1 MKQGDID
8 AMMRGLIPA
17 VREHIA
23 KSSADM
29 ESRIV
34 APLLVRISD
43 LEKALAEKPQAV
55 GASEVAKLVMETISP
70 RLNEIEKAVSD
81 MPEAPKLPDIPALV
95 DAAVAVSMLDVPVPK
110 DGKDANPEEVSEVVL
125 SKLDIG
131 GAVDAAIQEVSK
143 DFTTRLDGVVRKDD
157 LPDFPAMIAEEVAKI
172 PAPQDGESV
181 SVDDVLPEL
190 KVHLA
195 ELVAALPPAEK
206 GADGV
211 GLAGAFIDRNGELT
225 VTLTNGETR
234 GLGPVVGNDG
244 EPGIGFDDMDIVHD
258 GEREFTF
265 RFQRGAKIVE
275 RSFSLPVMLDRGVF
289 TDGKGYVAGD
299 VVSYG
304 GSMWIAQKETDER
317 PGTGDGWR
325 LSVKKG
331 RNGKDGEMKGPV
343 EQGPVKVG

>member
-1 MKQGDID
+1 MID
-8 AMMRGLIPA
+8 AQAFGAELADI
-17 VREHIA
+17 V
-23 KSSADM
+23 KSHT
-29 ESRIV
+29 
-34 APLLVRISD
+34 APLLVRIAD
-43 LEKALAEKPQAV
+43 LEKALAEKPKAV
-55 GASEVAKLVMETISP
+55 GASEVADLVMETISP

-81 MPEAPKLPDIPALV
+81 MPESPTPPDIPAL
-95 DAAVAVSMLDVPVPK
+95 
-110 DGKDANPEEVSEVVL
+110 
-125 SKLDIG
+125 
-131 GAVDAAIQEVSK
+131 VDAAIQEVSK
-143 DFTTRLDGVVRKDD
+143 DITARLDGVVRKDD

-190 KVHLA
+190 KAHLA